1 MPLCGLA
8 VVPSCHTLVKYISE
22 WRCAS
27 LHAQNANSKSHTFL
41 SPFSFPFVFALFA
54 ILRTVPESVLKKRRT
69 QDEIKAKRAAAAV
82 AQRRRAKEARKDYF
96 KRAEKYVQEYKQ
108 VRNKGG
114 NGFAGRPGS
123 CVWLPRCAMNADVRR
138 LSPRRNLQAERAL
151 VRMRRQAKQSGNY
164 FVEPQAKLALVV
176 RIRGIMGVSPKVR
189 KILQLLR
196 LRQIHN
202 AVFLRIN
209 TATLKMLQMVAPYIA
224 WGYPNI
230 KTVRGL
236 IYKRG
241 FGKVN
246 KQRIPITDNTVIE
259 NSLGKKSAGRI
270 ICVEDLVHEIF
281 TVGDNFKEA
290 NNFLWPFKLSSPT
303 GGFSKKL
310 LHYNEGGEAGNR
322 ETKINGLIAKML

>member
-1 MPLCGLA
+1 MC
-8 VVPSCHTLVKYISE
+8 VY
-22 WRCAS
+22 
-27 LHAQNANSKSHTFL
+27 
-41 SPFSFPFVFALFA
+41 
-54 ILRTVPESVLKKRRT
+54 RTVPESVLKKRRT
-69 QDEIKAKRAAAAV
+69 QEAIKAKRAAAAV
-82 AQRRRAKEARKDYF
+82 AQRRRSKAQRKEYF

-108 VRNKGG
+108 
-114 NGFAGRPGS
+114 
-123 CVWLPRCAMNADVRR
+123 
-138 LSPRRNLQAERAL
+138 AERAL
-151 VRMRRQAKQSGNY
+151 VRQRRQAKSTGNY
-164 FVEPQAKLALVV
+164 FAEPEAKLAVVV

-196 LRQIHN
+196 LRQLHN

-209 TATLKMLQMVAPYIA
+209 TATLKMLQIVAPYVA

-230 KTVRGL
+230 KSVREL

-246 KQRIPITDNTVIE
+246 KQRIPITDNSVIE
-259 NSLGKKSAGRI
+259 NTLGAVSKGRV

-290 NNFLWPFKLSSPT
+290 NNFLWPFKLSSPS

-322 ETKINGLIAKML
+322 EQKINALLKKML